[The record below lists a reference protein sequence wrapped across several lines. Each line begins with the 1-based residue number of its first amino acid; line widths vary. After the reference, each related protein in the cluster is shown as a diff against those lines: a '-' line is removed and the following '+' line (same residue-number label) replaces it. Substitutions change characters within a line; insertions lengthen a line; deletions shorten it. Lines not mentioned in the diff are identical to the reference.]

1 MKRIVEAKPMA
12 DYRVWVRFEDGV
24 EGIADLSRHAGRG
37 VFKLWAQPGA
47 FAQVR
52 IGPNGELVWG
62 DQIDFCPDALYLEIT
77 GRKPE
82 ELFPKVGRIPA
93 CA

>member
-1 MKRIVEAKPMA
+1 V
-12 DYRVWVRFEDGV
+12 
-24 EGIADLSRHAGRG
+24 
-37 VFKLWAQPGA
+37 Q
-47 FAQVR
+47 

-82 ELFPKVGRIPA
+82 ELFPKLGRIPA